1 MRPRIPYLAQSGIER
16 VQQSRGCDISEA
28 TRLVIDAGLRSLG
41 ALPAAPPLEHQV
53 CDDAEVTA
61 PLPGAARAA
70 IKRLAKTEYRSNRA
84 MTRQIILV
92 GLKAL
97 GAWPPAEGLPA
108 SPDTVAP
115 TPANGLADHAAA

>member
-16 VQQSRGCDISEA
+16 VRQSRGCDISEA

-41 ALPAAPPLEHQV
+41 ALPAAPPLEHQI

-92 GLKAL
+92 GLRAF
-97 GAWPPAEGLPA
+97 GEWPPADGAPVA
-108 SPDTVAP
+108 MGNAAP
-115 TPANGLADHAAA
+115 TGTASQ